1 MNRKEI
7 KSLAKAK
14 LKGRWLN
21 IVLLTL
27 IIAIVEGVASSL
39 IGETDGMVYTLL
51 NLANNFLLV
60 PAITASGIVYTIK
73 FVREKEKVSLK
84 EAIPSGKTFGR
95 FIANMIIFS
104 IFEIPVLIFIFVG
117 ELILVLVS
125 TSLYTSML
133 MGEVSMDPMIT
144 IWAVAFLIIVIA
156 LIFFL
161 LIGILLFPMPYLMA
175 EEDCGIF
182 DAVKRSFKIMKGHK
196 GELFV
201 LGLSFLGW
209 LILSML
215 TLGIGLLW
223 LLPYIYVTL
232 RIYYLSITG
241 REEEL
246 N

>member
-27 IIAIVEGVASSL
+27 IIAIVESVVSSL
-39 IGETDGMVYTLL
+39 ISETDGMVYTLL

-60 PAITASGIVYTIK
+60 PAITASGTVYTIK

-133 MGEVSMDPMIT
+133 MGEASIDPMII
-144 IWAVAFLIIVIA
+144 IWAVAFLIIIVS

-223 LLPYIYVTL
+223 LLPYIHVTL